1 MGNPELESLGQL
13 VVDFKIVLATI
24 GTGAKLYT
32 LLSFPWIT
40 PVTWRGGP
48 AAWATACFPYHPCPG
63 LHPGETFQGSDPW
76 PLMTE
81 GCHTD
86 CLVSENFLIFNCRA
100 DYF

>member
-1 MGNPELESLGQL
+1 MGNSLSSISPLPRHQGRGQ
-13 VVDFKIVLATI
+13 
-24 GTGAKLYT
+24 
-32 LLSFPWIT
+32 
-40 PVTWRGGP
+40 GGP
-48 AAWATACFPYHPCPG
+48 GAWTIACLPYHPCPG
-63 LHPGETFQGSDPW
+63 LHPGETFRGSDPW